1 MQKLETEIMMS
12 GRILRQIRRG
22 KRCAIYAVHNK
33 AGTLY
38 GHEVIRIKVAEPV
51 LAFEREYP
59 LRELYPGNEEWGR
72 LAWSY
77 GTGQAAEA
85 EKAFDYL
92 LRQENF
98 NGNGKQPQPQPHT
111 RE

>member
-1 MQKLETEIMMS
+1 MQKLETEIMLS
-12 GRILRQIRRG
+12 SRILRQVKRG
-22 KRCAIYAVHNK
+22 KRCALYSVHNK

-38 GHEVIRIKVAEPV
+38 GHEVIRIKVAEPMV
-51 LAFEREYP
+51 AFEREYP

-77 GTGQAAEA
+77 GTQQTAEA
-85 EKAFDYL
+85 EKAFECL

-98 NGNGKQPQPQPHT
+98 RNGHT
-111 RE
+111 GGANKH